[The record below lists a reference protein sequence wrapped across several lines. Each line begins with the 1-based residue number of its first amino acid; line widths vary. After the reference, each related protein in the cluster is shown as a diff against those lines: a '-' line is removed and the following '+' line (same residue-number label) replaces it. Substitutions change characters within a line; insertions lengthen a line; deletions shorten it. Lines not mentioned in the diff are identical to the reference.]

1 MNQRPKKKQA
11 EIYEN
16 LAGVGGALAN
26 PYRLKMLSLLSHGEK
41 TIDELAQATDQS
53 LAAASAHMK
62 VLRANH
68 LVTADKRGRS
78 VFCRLA
84 DAQVEQLWL
93 YLRSLGEQ
101 IVPEIRE
108 IMREDFD
115 SDEYLS
121 PLTET
126 QLHEKIRQEGV
137 TLLDLRPA
145 TEFAAGHLP
154 TARNIP
160 YDELTAALPSLPK
173 RSRLLVYCRGP
184 FCAAA
189 YAGNRQLREN
199 RYRSER
205 LRFSLPEWKAAGL
218 PVEKA

>member
-1 MNQRPKKKQA
+1 MNQHPKQKQA
-11 EIYEN
+11 EIYGK
-16 LAGVGGALAN
+16 LAGVGSALAN

-68 LVTADKRGRS
+68 LVAADKRGRS
-78 VFCRLA
+78 VYCRLA
-84 DAQVEQLWL
+84 SPQVEKLWL
-93 YLRSLGEQ
+93 HLRDVGEQ

-121 PLTET
+121 PLTEQ
-126 QLHEKIRQEGV
+126 QLHEKIRREGV

-154 TARNIP
+154 TARNVP
-160 YDELTAALPSLPK
+160 FSELAAALKSLPK
-173 RSRLLVYCRGP
+173 RSPLLVYCRGP

-189 YAGNRQLREN
+189 YAGNRQLRAN

-218 PVEKA
+218 PVEIS